1 MKLSE
6 EDADLFHSLF
16 HSLLAYVNNQTKLID
31 KTSLHPKS
39 ITSLSMDQ
47 INTLRLHLYDHLD
60 LIDSFIAENPFDLS
74 EENLSMINE
83 WKRVEHGKFFIF
95 RYLKKYTVFLGTDET
110 PKAYGVKALKSSFE
124 EMIGPFLPMMV
135 DAALLPFN
143 NEIIYDGIIG
153 PYPISFGSG
162 MRKSLNTD
170 YQEAK
175 SRFGI
180 ITTLTSNSLRDTRS
194 DAEKLKFYLKNK
206 QTRDRY
212 WEEIDHLI
220 SKNDSLQ
227 GLYYQ
232 EMGKH
237 QARSLGK
244 YFKDFDLQEGWFAI
258 LNEIPLSSGK
268 TKKEAEKNVLNIIP
282 KEKQNFIYY
291 YHYKGKK

>member
-6 EDADLFHSLF
+6 KDADLFHSLF

-31 KTSLHPKS
+31 TTSLKPKD
-39 ITSLSMDQ
+39 ITSLSMKQ
-47 INTLRLHLYDHLD
+47 IHELRMHLYDHLD
-60 LIDSFIAENPFDLS
+60 MIDSFIAENPYDFS
-74 EENLSMINE
+74 KENLSIIYK
-83 WKRVEHGKFFIF
+83 WKHVECGDFFIF
-95 RYLKKYTVFLGTDET
+95 RYLKNYAVFLGTEKI

-124 EMIGPFLPMMV
+124 EIIGPFLPVMAY
-135 DAALLPFN
+135 AALLPFKDK
-143 NEIIYDGIIG
+143 IIYDGILG
-153 PYPISFGSG
+153 SYPMSFGGG
-162 MRKSLNTD
+162 MKKGLNSA
-170 YQEAK
+170 YQDAK

-180 ITTLTSNSLRDTRS
+180 ITQLPYESLTDPRS

-206 QTRDRY
+206 HNRDRY
-212 WEEIDHLI
+212 WQEINQII
-220 SKNDSLQ
+220 SKNDSLL

-258 LNEIPLSSGK
+258 LNDIPISSGK
-268 TKKEAEKNVLNIIP
+268 TKKEAEKNVLTIIP

>member
-1 MKLSE
+1 MKISN

-31 KTSLHPKS
+31 KTTLNPKS
-39 ITSLSMDQ
+39 ITSLSMEQ
-47 INTLRLHLYDHLD
+47 INTLRLHLYDHLE
-60 LIDSFIAENPFDLS
+60 LIDSFIIENPFNLS

-83 WKRVEHGKFFIF
+83 WKRVERGRYFIF
-95 RYLKKYTVFLGTDET
+95 RYLKKYTIFLGTDEI

-124 EMIGPFLPMMV
+124 EMIGPFLPVMV
-135 DAALLPFN
+135 DAALLPFK

-153 PYPISFGSG
+153 PYPISFGGG
-162 MRKSLNTD
+162 MKKGLNSD

-180 ITTLTSNSLRDTRS
+180 ITTLTSDSLEDTRS

-206 QTRDRY
+206 HNRDRY
-212 WEEIDHLI
+212 YEEINQLI

-227 GLYYQ
+227 GLYFQ
-232 EMGKH
+232 EMGKN

-258 LNEIPLSSGK
+258 LNDIPISSGK
-268 TKKEAEKNVLNIIP
+268 TKKEAEKNVLTIIP
-282 KEKQNFIYY
+282 KEKRNFIYY